1 MLESIALGRE
11 SRILDLACGNGV
23 FTHHLARISDFT
35 VGLDMSSHLLAENR
49 YGRLVCGDAHVLPF
63 SDESF
68 DVVFEANLLHHVTDP
83 AAVIEQMKRVSCRCL
98 VFVEPNRLNP
108 LMFLF
113 SLAVPAERGVLRSSE
128 RALKDLVERC
138 GLRFR
143 SALTTGMISQNNTP
157 GFLVPWLKRFDRQ
170 IWWGNTLSSWPKS
183 SITCAG
189 VALVLCATTLAS
201 SPRGGRKLLCCAG

>member
-1 MLESIALGRE
+1 
-11 SRILDLACGNGV
+11 
-23 FTHHLARISDFT
+23 
-35 VGLDMSSHLLAENR
+35 MSSHLLAENR

-189 VALVLCATTLAS
+189 VALVSCATTLAS

>member
-1 MLESIALGRE
+1 MPTFCHFPTS
-11 SRILDLACGNGV
+11 
-23 FTHHLARISDFT
+23 
-35 VGLDMSSHLLAENR
+35 
-49 YGRLVCGDAHVLPF
+49 P
-63 SDESF
+63 F

-83 AAVIEQMKRVSCRCL
+83 AAVIEQMKRVSCRYV

-113 SLAVPAERGVLRSSE
+113 SLAVSAERGVLRSSE

-170 IWWGNTLSSWPKS
+170 IWWGEYTVL
-183 SITCAG
+183 
-189 VALVLCATTLAS
+189 VAEKQHYLRCGGARVVRDAAELAAK
-201 SPRGGRKLLCCAG
+201 R